1 MKRILLAFAVTLI
14 FSQELAEQIMA
25 ELQKHPFAEVAPLIG
40 KIQNEATHQPPPVTC
55 PEPKSSEPA
64 K

>member
-1 MKRILLAFAVTLI
+1 MLGVTLI
-14 FSQELAEQIMA
+14 FSQELIEQVMA
-25 ELQKHPFAEVAPLIG
+25 DLQKQPFAEVAPLIA

-55 PEPKSSEPA
+55 PEPKPQEPS